1 MIGRRLSRLVAC
13 LAVVAA
19 LATFV
24 VVAAPQA
31 VSAIDYL
38 RDACK
43 GAGASSAACSG
54 KDTITGSGGII
65 LRAAELL
72 SIVAGIVGVIVIMF
86 AGFAFITAGG
96 DSGKITTAKQTITY
110 TVVGL
115 VVIFLARAIVIFV
128 VNAV

>member
-1 MIGRRLSRLVAC
+1 MIWRHLFRTIAGFAVIVAFVSLVIV
-13 LAVVAA
+13 AV
-19 LATFV
+19 
-24 VVAAPQA
+24 PQA
-31 VSAIDYL
+31 ASAIDYL

-43 GAGASSAACSG
+43 GAGANSSACSG
-54 KDTITGSGGII
+54 NDKITGSGGII

-72 SIVAGIVGVIVIMF
+72 SIVAGIVGVIMIMV
-86 AGFAFITAGG
+86 AGFVFITAGG